1 VNFSSTLERSKS
13 ENERLVYKYRSIRPK
28 SDEEKKPRFGLGF
41 FSTTDVREWSEVNE
55 DDETNPSY
63 FDDNFYDMEKTD
75 GLMNKFL
82 VLKGPAY
89 EMDSKDLKDE
99 EYVLL
104 PGYIYAYILRSRKF
118 C

>member
-41 FSTTDVREWSEVNE
+41 FSTNE
-55 DDETNPSY
+55 DDETHPSY

-104 PGYIYAYILRSRKF
+104 PGYIYAYTLRSRKF